1 MSRTQRVLLVEHV
14 DATGAA
20 PADVHTRTL
29 ALREAGFT
37 VEALVLDD
45 RPADDLQFETRE
57 RRPGP
62 GFDVLP
68 GGEAGRRALAAR
80 VRASRADRVL
90 WASAAPGGGDAART
104 LPEGLDAWWWP
115 TGHSPGAAG
124 AGPLA
129 ALPGFAPPGGA
140 SAAEPLAIG
149 RNRLSLWDG
158 PFVLVPAPP
167 SDETVGLLLDAFAQA
182 ASGRDEVDLVVL
194 DHPHPRL
201 ESLVR
206 ERGIGLRAHFVG
218 PAPREAECAWI
229 ATAALSLLTG
239 DAPLSGGLVLRAL
252 ALGSAPVACG
262 TAAAPVADWLSALG
276 CSWATPTNADEL
288 ATAIE
293 RALDRETEVQRARE
307 AGREAARRLDTAALA
322 ARLAGRLA
330 AKAAA

>member
-1 MSRTQRVLLVEHV
+1 MSRSQRVLLIEHV
-14 DATGAA
+14 DATGGA
-20 PADVHTRTL
+20 PADVRARTL

-45 RPADDLQFETRE
+45 RPADDLQFATNE
-57 RRPGP
+57 RRAGP

-90 WASAAPGGGDAART
+90 WAGAAPGGGDAARA
-104 LPEGLDAWWWP
+104 LPEGIDAWWWP
-115 TGHSPGAAG
+115 TGH
-124 AGPLA
+124 
-129 ALPGFAPPGGA
+129 APDAA

-167 SDETVGLLLDAFAQA
+167 SDETAGLLLDAFAQA

-218 PAPREAECAWI
+218 PAPREAECARL

-262 TAAAPVADWLSALG
+262 AAAAPVADWLDALG
-276 CSWATPTNADEL
+276 CAWARPADAEGL

-293 RALDRETEVQRARE
+293 RALDRETEVQNARE
-307 AGREAARRLDTAALA
+307 SGRDAARRLDTAALA
-322 ARLAGRLA
+322 ARLASRPGSR
-330 AKAAA
+330 AAA